1 MRGLQSACSKTSVRH
16 AISATAEKERLAPG
30 QRAEHN
36 YQVGRHFANLPSA
49 GEQPQQRERRLLAS
63 PSELLASPSELLASP
78 SELLASPTLSA
89 MACRTKGKLR
99 LDFANSSIA
108 SHPATCGTFRDGEV
122 RALLA
127 LQLIAVSLIQ
137 SNRPLSPLSA
147 H

>member
-49 GEQPQQRERRLLAS
+49 GEQPQQRERR
-63 PSELLASPSELLASP
+63 LLASPSELLASP